1 MNNRFLT
8 ALTLIFIAIPGITQT
23 QAEGNGVELNSL
35 IAEALQN
42 NPGLQASYKKM
53 RSDSAS
59 ISVSGALPDPV
70 ISLNLLN
77 LPVNSFRFDQE
88 PMTGKQITLRQ
99 SFPFFGTLGLK
110 KSISSRHTQ
119 ISLQNFLEYE
129 NKLIKEVKALYYEI
143 NYIQSGIRITSE
155 KETLMKSLVEVIAT
169 KYSVGQGLQQDIL
182 KAQVELAK
190 IIGER
195 IYFKRKREEL
205 IPQLNA
211 LLNRDANTSIS
222 KTDSLSYT
230 PQVINRDKLYNSALT
245 DRPLLRKLKITV
257 DSKEEE
263 ISLAQKKYYPDM
275 AAFAAYTQR
284 NELAN
289 GGSGVDFLSAGLSF
303 SVPLYAGSKQS
314 SDVVSKEMAKEEAE
328 LNFENTKK
336 QVLADIDETIA
347 SLNRNSE
354 LVNLYRDGIIPQA
367 RQSLKSAITGYQT
380 NKVDFITLLDNYMTL
395 FKFELSEQR
404 IISDYYKELTKLD
417 FITGKNEK
425 QRQTLR
431 NNDRM

>member
-1 MNNRFLT
+1 
-8 ALTLIFIAIPGITQT
+8 
-23 QAEGNGVELNSL
+23 
-35 IAEALQN
+35 
-42 NPGLQASYKKM
+42 M

-99 SFPFFGTLGLK
+99 TFPFFGTLGLRE
-110 KSISSRHTQ
+110 SISSRRTQ
-119 ISLQNFLEYE
+119 ISYQNFLEHE
-129 NKLIKEVKALYYEI
+129 NKLIKQVKDLYYEI
-143 NYIQSGIRITSE
+143 NYIESGIRITSE

-190 IIGER
+190 IIEER
-195 IYFKRKREEL
+195 IYYKRKREEL
-205 IPQLNA
+205 TPQLNA
-211 LLNRDANTSIS
+211 LLNRDTKAKIS
-222 KTDSLSYT
+222 KTDSLFFI
-230 PQVINRDKLYNSALT
+230 PKEINRNELHSIALKN
-245 DRPLLRKLKITV
+245 RPLLRKLQI
-257 DSKEEE
+257 DIAAKEEE
-263 ISLAQKKYYPDM
+263 KSLAQKKYYPDM
-275 AAFAAYTQR
+275 STFAAYTQR
-284 NELAN
+284 NELTN

-314 SDVVSKEMAKEEAE
+314 SDVVSKEMAKQEAE

-347 SLNRNSE
+347 SLTRNSE
-354 LVNLYRDGIIPQA
+354 LVTLYNDGIIPQA
-367 RQSLKSAITGYQT
+367 RQSLESAIIGYQT
-380 NKVDFITLLDNYMTL
+380 DKVDFITLLDNYMTL

-404 IISDYYKELTKLD
+404 ILSNYYKALAKLD

-425 QRQTLR
+425 QRQTLS